1 MNAHA
6 FLSLSLPG
14 AETIAWIQEV
24 GQGKESLRRMQV
36 RRLACLAATSE
47 RASIHLMASTR
58 PSPQSSPRR
67 GEEANARSEE
77 FH

>member
-1 MNAHA
+1 MSAHA
-6 FLSLSLPG
+6 VVPLPG
-14 AETIAWIQEV
+14 SEATAWMQELEPC
-24 GQGKESLRRMQV
+24 KEPLSRTEV

-47 RASIHLMASTR
+47 RASIHPMASTR